1 MSASDVVGAGKVVT
15 LHYTLTNE
23 AGETLDS
30 SQDSDPLA
38 YLHGADNI
46 VPGLE
51 TALEGRSVGD
61 RVTVTVPPE
70 QGYGVRDDDGVQTV
84 PRRMFPS
91 EEEIVAGDEYV
102 TKDEDGNP
110 LPVWVVGADEE
121 TVTLDFNH
129 PLAGETLHFDVTVV
143 ALREAAPEEL
153 EHGHPHGPHGH
164 VHGEDDELS

>member
-1 MSASDVVGAGKVVT
+1 MSSDVVGAGKVVT
-15 LHYTLTNE
+15 LHYKLTNE

-30 SQDSDPLA
+30 SQGSAPLD

-51 TALEGRSVGD
+51 AALEGHRVGD

-70 QGYGVRDDDGVQTV
+70 RGYGVRDEEAVQTV
-84 PRRMFPS
+84 PRRMFPADDD
-91 EEEIVAGDEYV
+91 VTPGDEYV

-110 LPVWVVGADEE
+110 MPVWVVGADQES
-121 TVTLDFNH
+121 VTLDFNH
-129 PLAGETLHFDVTVV
+129 PLAGETLSFDVTVV

-164 VHGEDDELS
+164 VHGEDEELA